1 MFLFFTT
8 VASEFDASGKDYKE
22 MYNEALAAGKE
33 ATKILM
39 ETATSIEDSA
49 IKTQRSLT
57 NIALTPE
64 MAQKFRNELKGVFQ
78 ATLDIGGSFKD
89 VTEVVSSFSD
99 GVKSVVMPSTQI
111 MTKMVE
117 FGKATGIAN
126 AEVGKMFGEFTKFN
140 FNQQKSIDLIEKL
153 TTKSR
158 IAGLD
163 AKEVINEVQT
173 NLVKVDS
180 LGFRKGV
187 DGLSKMAMEA
197 KALKVSITDIG
208 AMSLSQTL
216 WDPKKAMELT
226 QKMQMYGGAVGKLG
240 DFHQVFRMGAYDAG
254 ELQNE
259 MTKLTAQAF
268 KFNKETGEFETTFAS
283 RQLLKVQAE
292 ALDMNVDKAFEIG
305 RQKAKQLQIE
315 EELLKNAKISAQI
328 KSGKIS
334 DEQMKL
340 ITSLT
345 EFKKDATG
353 KMVMSLNIPGMDEIT
368 DLEATMKSSPES
380 IAKQLDDYQKQAKM
394 SDRQIAEK
402 NMSINEKQARDVKS
416 IHDMVFLTL
425 DKTQQDELVKIAED
439 VRKASNTMGQSLT
452 TASSTPAYLAL
463 QQYRSSADPKREAE
477 EANAIAAERTRR
489 GRITED
495 YFSSGSGGGEKEI
508 YGSEGEF
515 KTRLIG
521 KDDIMAAPNLGQIF
535 EKLSKFYTVTK
546 QNFSNA
552 VKNFNPEPVE
562 ANISISKSKPITQ
575 IDLSP
580 LNKLVDL
587 LEKNQKSENTTSK
600 LEISPLE
607 IKITMDGLP
616 SNVSKLLD
624 DPKMMKDLK
633 GKIGPMIVQKVSE
646 MKTKTFQAQK
656 GRTS

>member
-8 VASEFDASGKDYKE
+8 VSSEFEAGKDYKE

-39 ETATSIEDSA
+39 ETATSIEESA

-89 VTEVVSSFSD
+89 VNEVVSSFSE

-140 FNQQKSIDLIEKL
+140 FSQKNSIELIENL

-163 AKEVINEVQT
+163 AKEVITEVQT

-180 LGFRKGV
+180 LGFRKGIE
-187 DGLSKMAMEA
+187 GLSKMAMEA
-197 KALKVSITDIG
+197 KALKVSIADIG

-254 ELQNE
+254 ELQEE

-292 ALDMNVDKAFEIG
+292 ALDMSVDKAFEIG

-315 EELLKNAKISAQI
+315 EELLKNAKIASQI

-345 EFKKDATG
+345 EFKKIGDKT
-353 KMVMSLNIPGMDEIT
+353 VMSLSIPGMDEIP
-368 DLEATMKSSPES
+368 DLEATLKSNPEA
-380 IAKQLDDYQKQAKM
+380 IAKQLDDYQKQASM

-402 NMSINEKQARDVKS
+402 NMSINEKQAADVKS
-416 IHDMVFLTL
+416 IHDMIFLSL
-425 DKTQQDELVKIAED
+425 DKTQQDDMIKIAEE
-439 VRKASNTMGQSLT
+439 VRIASRDAGKTV
-452 TASSTPAYLAL
+452 TALSSSPAYLAL
-463 QQYRSSADPKREAE
+463 NQFRGSPDPKRDADKD
-477 EANAIAAERTRR
+477 AARIENQRTSRR
-489 GRITED
+489 INQD

-521 KDDIMAAPNLGQIF
+521 KDDIMAAPNLGEIF
-535 EKLSKFYTVTK
+535 EKLSKFYTATK
-546 QNFSNA
+546 QNFSNS
-552 VKNFNPEPVE
+552 VKNFNPEPIE

-580 LNKLVDL
+580 FNKLIEL
-587 LEKNQKSENTTSK
+587 LEKNQKPEGTTSK
-600 LEISPLE
+600 LEMSPLE

-616 SNVSKLLD
+616 SDVSKLL
-624 DPKMMKDLK
+624 KDTPFLK
-633 GKIGPMIVQKVSE
+633 ELKSKIGDVVVQKVSE
-646 MKTKTFQAQK
+646 MKTKVSQNQK
-656 GRTS
+656 GKTRF